1 MNKTILNFDSDMGHW
16 TDEWSDMGREH
27 TYTIG
32 VLTGSDKREDLF
44 NVEKKEYIP
53 VNGDRIYFLPGV
65 NVPRVKFKNLCDEKG
80 IRTVRD
86 ASKANIFVA
95 NNNSYSKVLDNNW
108 NYKVKT
114 DDFKALIEMNEF
126 NSKLDSFHYKKIADA
141 LEFYVEDYVYTDR
154 PTAALI
160 TTYVNHKKD
169 FRINSKS
176 IYYVREE
183 YAELINA
190 ISGLTVYDEGSI
202 IDQLNGDDAAVIDD
216 QIYKQLSTMLD
227 SSDNDNKILAMEVM
241 ANCKYSASLVHLMML
256 FYNHGNTIYNMP
268 TKNHVNFKSLL
279 SWLDLTPG
287 NPHINRDD
295 TVKILRE
302 KGQLTPD
309 KLDKVLGYIQDDVVR
324 NGNSQYFKMKTVSIN
339 PELLE
344 EMNVNYSYQT
354 QADFVPSVPEAE
366 INQQEDVNTDEV
378 REDLIHDEKP
388 VDEAEIDLVE
398 EIPTIEAQEDQ
409 IVLESSEEVSES
421 ELNKTEEELAHELYG
436 VDNDNIEVTL
446 PVQPI
451 SNNNQIEEINGGDD
465 FEWF

>member
-1 MNKTILNFDSDMGHW
+1 
-16 TDEWSDMGREH
+16 
-27 TYTIG
+27 
-32 VLTGSDKREDLF
+32 
-44 NVEKKEYIP
+44 
-53 VNGDRIYFLPGV
+53 
-65 NVPRVKFKNLCDEKG
+65 
-80 IRTVRD
+80 
-86 ASKANIFVA
+86 
-95 NNNSYSKVLDNNW
+95 
-108 NYKVKT
+108 
-114 DDFKALIEMNEF
+114 
-126 NSKLDSFHYKKIADA
+126 
-141 LEFYVEDYVYTDR
+141 
-154 PTAALI
+154 
-160 TTYVNHKKD
+160 
-169 FRINSKS
+169 
-176 IYYVREE
+176 
-183 YAELINA
+183 
-190 ISGLTVYDEGSI
+190 
-202 IDQLNGDDAAVIDD
+202 
-216 QIYKQLSTMLD
+216 
-227 SSDNDNKILAMEVM
+227 
-241 ANCKYSASLVHLMML
+241 
-256 FYNHGNTIYNMP
+256 
-268 TKNHVNFKSLL
+268 L

>member
-1 MNKTILNFDSDMGHW
+1 MGHW

-32 VLTGSDKREDLF
+32 VLTGSSKREDVF
-44 NVEKKEYIP
+44 TIERQDYVP
-53 VNGDRIYFLPGV
+53 QNGDRIYFLPGV
-65 NVPRVKFKNLCDEKG
+65 NVPRVKFKNLCDDKG

-86 ASKANIFVA
+86 VAKANIFVA
-95 NNNSYSKVLDNNW
+95 NNSSYSKILDSNW

-114 DDFKALIEMNEF
+114 NDFKALLEMTEF
-126 NSKLDSFHYKKIADA
+126 NSKLDSFHYKKIVDT

-154 PTAALI
+154 PTATLI
-160 TTYVNHKKD
+160 YAYVKKKMQLTAT
-169 FRINSKS
+169 INSER

-183 YAELINA
+183 YAEIINT
-190 ISGLTVYDEGSI
+190 ISGLTIYDEETI

-227 SSDNDNKILAMEVM
+227 SSDNDNKILAMEIM

-256 FYNHGNTIYNMP
+256 FYKHGNAIYNMH

-279 SWLDLTPG
+279 SWLDITAG
-287 NPHINRDD
+287 NPHIDMESA
-295 TVKILRE
+295 VKILRD

-324 NGNSQYFKMKTVSIN
+324 HGNSRYFKMKTVTIDS
-339 PELLE
+339 ELLE

-354 QADFVPSVPEAE
+354 RADFVPSIPEPE
-366 INQQEDVNTDEV
+366 INEQADVNIDEV
-378 REDLIHDEKP
+378 REDLIPDEKP
-388 VDEAEIDLVE
+388 VEDADIDSVE
-398 EIPTIEAQEDQ
+398 ETPTVEAQEDL
-409 IVLESSEEVSES
+409 IVPEPEPEVNINQTETNDSS
-421 ELNKTEEELAHELYG
+421 
-436 VDNDNIEVTL
+436 
-446 PVQPI
+446 
-451 SNNNQIEEINGGDD
+451 D